1 MKKLEEVFNLPSNEV
16 EEDVIKEEEIVEDF
30 EYDFTELSEAFDQ
43 ASKIDKALGQVKGL
57 ELLDKEMDEYSKK
70 AMDTFDD
77 LMSIGKNVEDRNAAG
92 IFDVAAKMMSNA
104 ITASQS
110 KMDRKLK
117 AIHLQLQKMKLDQEQ
132 QKIDIKERERRDRGD
147 DSKPIN
153 GDSERIEISR
163 EDLIRQ
169 ILEEKINKD
178 KEDS

>member
-1 MKKLEEVFNLPSNEV
+1 MKKLEEVFNLPTSNIEDSVV
-16 EEDVIKEEEIVEDF
+16 EDENIIEDF
-30 EYDFTELSEAFDQ
+30 EYDFTELSEALDQ
-43 ASKIDKALGQVKGL
+43 ASKIDRALGQVKGL
-57 ELLDKEMDEYSKK
+57 ELLDKEMDEYARK
-70 AMDTFDD
+70 AMNTFDD
-77 LMSIGKNVEDRNAAG
+77 LMDIGKNVEDRNAAG
-92 IFDVAAKMMSNA
+92 IFDVAAKMLGNA

-132 QKIDIKERERRDRGD
+132 QKIDMKAQERRDRGD
-147 DSKPIN
+147 DSKPID
-153 GDSERIEISR
+153 GDSQRIEISR